1 MKKPSDHSPVPLT
14 KHIDYIMKPIINH
27 FTDNDLYTFT
37 CMYYILQ
44 KYPRAET
51 EYQFFDRK
59 NTCYPKGFDS
69 LLRQQLEHL
78 SEVVITDEERDFM
91 TRTFPFLPYWFI
103 NVFLRGYRFNP
114 SELSIHQDAEGHLDI
129 RVKGKWW
136 STIMWEMPIL
146 STISELMHQLNG
158 DAEKYNAEAEY
169 EKSLQKGRRIW
180 ESGLTL
186 GDMGTR
192 RRFSFQHQECV
203 IDALIQSY
211 EEVKAETGGHCG
223 KFTGTSN
230 VYLAMKKNIPCLGT
244 MSHQCISFEE
254 IVSGVFECNY
264 NVMSKW
270 SEVYDGNVGIFL
282 YDCFGDDVFFNN
294 LSKRMAMTFCGLRID
309 SGVEE
314 EQVDLIVEKY
324 KQLGID
330 PMTKQA
336 VFSNGLDIDRAIEIH
351 RYCQGK
357 ITDSYGVGTF
367 ITCDVTD
374 CKPMNIVV
382 KLIRG
387 RITESREWHPCVKLS
402 CDKGKTLGDP
412 QKCNYLLSILERND
426 SVN

>member
-1 MKKPSDHSPVPLT
+1 
-14 KHIDYIMKPIINH
+14 MKPIVNH

-44 KYPRAET
+44 KYPRAEVK
-51 EYQFFDRK
+51 YQFFDRNHTK
-59 NTCYPKGFDS
+59 YPKGFDA
-69 LLRQQLEHL
+69 LLREQLQHMQ
-78 SEVVITDEERDFM
+78 EVMITDEERAFM
-91 TRTFPFLPYWFI
+91 TRSFPFLPYWFI
-103 NVFLRGYRFNP
+103 NVFLKGYRFNP
-114 SELSIHQDAEGHLDI
+114 QELTISQDDEGHLSI
-129 RVKGKWW
+129 EVEGRWW

-146 STISELMHQLNG
+146 ATISELMHTLNG
-158 DAEKYNAEAEY
+158 DALKYNDAHEY
-169 EKSLQKGRRIW
+169 EKSFKKGRQIW
-180 ESGLTL
+180 ENGLTL

-192 RRFSFQHQECV
+192 RRFSFAHQELV
-203 IDALIQSY
+203 LDALIASY
-211 EEVKAETGGHCG
+211 QAVVSETNGQCG

-230 VYLAMKKNIPCLGT
+230 VYFAMKKGIPCLGT

-254 IVSGVFECNY
+254 VVSGIFECNY
-264 NVMSKW
+264 NVMNKW

-294 LSKRMAMTFCGLRID
+294 LSKRMAMTFSGLRID

-314 EQVDLIVEKY
+314 EQVDKIVAKY

-336 VFSNGLDIDRAIEIH
+336 VFSNGLNIDRAVQIH
-351 RYCQGK
+351 QYCQGK

-367 ITCDVTD
+367 LTCDVTD

-382 KLIRG
+382 KLIGG

-402 CDKGKTLGDP
+402 CDKGKTLGDKT
-412 QKCNYLLSILERND
+412 KCEYLLSLLG
-426 SVN
+426 

>member
-1 MKKPSDHSPVPLT
+1 MKAIV
-14 KHIDYIMKPIINH
+14 NH

-51 EYQFFDRK
+51 EYCFFDR
-59 NTCYPKGFDS
+59 NRTCYPQGFDQ
-69 LLRQQLEHL
+69 LLREQLEHL
-78 SEVVITDEERDFM
+78 EEVVITDEERAFM
-91 TRTFPFLPYWFI
+91 TRMFPFLPYWFI
-103 NVFLRGYRFNP
+103 NVFLRGYRFN
-114 SELSIHQDAEGHLDI
+114 SKELTITQDEEGHLDI

-146 STISELMHQLNG
+146 SIISELMHQLNG
-158 DAEKYNAEAEY
+158 DIQKYDTEKEY
-169 EKSLQKGRRIW
+169 ERSLVKGRKIW

-192 RRFSFQHQECV
+192 RRFSFEHHERV
-203 IDALIQSY
+203 IEALIASY
-211 EEVKAETGGHCG
+211 EEVKRETNGQCG

-230 VYLAMKKNIPCLGT
+230 VYLAMKYDIPCLGT

-264 NVMSKW
+264 NVMNKW

-282 YDCFGDDVFFNN
+282 YDCFGDNVFFNN

-330 PMTKQA
+330 PMPRCCFCRT
-336 VFSNGLDIDRAIEIH
+336 
-351 RYCQGK
+351 
-357 ITDSYGVGTF
+357 
-367 ITCDVTD
+367 
-374 CKPMNIVV
+374 
-382 KLIRG
+382 
-387 RITESREWHPCVKLS
+387 
-402 CDKGKTLGDP
+402 
-412 QKCNYLLSILERND
+412 
-426 SVN
+426 

>member
-1 MKKPSDHSPVPLT
+1 
-14 KHIDYIMKPIINH
+14 MKPIIRH

-51 EYQFFDRK
+51 EYCFFDRHQ
-59 NTCYPKGFDS
+59 TCYPKGFDQ
-69 LLRQQLEHL
+69 LLREQLNHL
-78 SEVVITDEERDFM
+78 SEVVISDEERAFM
-91 TRTFPFLPYWFI
+91 TRSFPFLPYWFI
-103 NVFLRGYRFNP
+103 NVFLRGYRFNA
-114 SELSIHQDAEGHLDI
+114 SELTISQDKEGHLDI

-146 STISELMHQLNG
+146 ATISELMHVLNG
-158 DAEKYNAEAEY
+158 DAEKYDAEAEN
-169 EKSLQKGRRIW
+169 EKSVQKGRTIW
-180 ESGLTL
+180 MNGLTL

-192 RRFSFQHQECV
+192 RRFSFAHQERV

-211 EEVKAETGGHCG
+211 DDVKKETGGQCG

-230 VYLAMKKNIPCLGT
+230 VYFAMKKNIPCLGT

-264 NVMSKW
+264 NVMNKW

-282 YDCFGDDVFFNN
+282 YDCFGDKVFFNN

-309 SGVEE
+309 SGIEE

-336 VFSNGLDIDRAIEIH
+336 VFSNGLNIDRAIEIH

-367 ITCDVTD
+367 LTCDVTD
-374 CKPMNIVV
+374 CSPMNIVV

-387 RITESREWHPCVKLS
+387 RITELREWHPCVKLS
-402 CDKGKTLGDP
+402 CDKGKTLGDI
-412 QKCNYLLSILERND
+412 QKCNYLLSILNQ
-426 SVN
+426 

>member
-1 MKKPSDHSPVPLT
+1 MKAIV
-14 KHIDYIMKPIINH
+14 NH

-44 KYPRAET
+44 KYPRAEVK
-51 EYQFFDRK
+51 YQFFDRNK
-59 NTCYPKGFDS
+59 TKFPKGFDA
-69 LLRQQLEHL
+69 LIREQLQHMQ
-78 SEVVITDEERDFM
+78 EVVITEEEMKFM
-91 TRTFPFLPYWFI
+91 SQTFPFLPYWFI

-114 SELSIHQDAEGHLDI
+114 NELTIAQDEEGYLSIEIQG
-129 RVKGKWW
+129 RWW

-146 STISELMHQLNG
+146 ATISELMHTLNG
-158 DAEKYNAEAEY
+158 DARKYQAEHEY
-169 EKSLQKGRRIW
+169 EKSYQKGRAIW
-180 ESGLTL
+180 ENGLTL

-192 RRFSFQHQECV
+192 RRFSFAHQERV
-203 IDALIQSY
+203 IDALIASY
-211 EEVKAETGGHCG
+211 RDVVKETEGKCG

-230 VYLAMKKNIPCLGT
+230 VYFAMKKGIPCLGT

-254 IVSGVFECNY
+254 VVSGVIECNY
-264 NVMSKW
+264 NVMNKW

-294 LSKRMAMTFCGLRID
+294 LSKRMAMTFSGLRID

-314 EQVDLIVEKY
+314 EQVDKIVAKY

-336 VFSNGLDIDRAIEIH
+336 VFSNGLNIERAIEIH

-367 ITCDVTD
+367 LTCDITD

-402 CDKGKTLGDP
+402 CDKGKTLGDKK
-412 QKCNYLLSILERND
+412 KCEYLLSILG
-426 SVN
+426 

>member
-1 MKKPSDHSPVPLT
+1 
-14 KHIDYIMKPIINH
+14 MKPIINH

-51 EYQFFDRK
+51 EYQFFDRR
-59 NTCYPKGFDS
+59 NTGYPKGFDS

-78 SEVVITDEERDFM
+78 SEVVITDEEREFM
-91 TRTFPFLPYWFI
+91 TCTFPFLPYWFI

-192 RRFSFQHQECV
+192 RRFSFQHQERV

-282 YDCFGDDVFFNN
+282 YDCFGDNVFFNN

-426 SVN
+426 SIN